1 MPLAPG
7 SKLGRYDVVAF
18 VGAGGMGEV
27 YRARDT
33 ELGRDV
39 AVKVLRPERHS
50 DDDARRRLTQEARTA
65 SALHHP
71 NIATVFDV
79 AAAGGVHFIVME
91 YVAGRPLSALVAAGL
106 ERGEALR
113 IAIAVADALARA
125 HAAGIVHRDLKPG
138 NVVISSEGV
147 PKVLDFGIAKLV
159 DAPAASASQDDT
171 VTDPTGTAP
180 RWPTSGFGGTPG
192 YVAPEQVTGA
202 RVDARSDIFSFGS
215 MLYEMLTGRRAF
227 RGASAAE
234 TIGEV
239 LGRQPTPPREIVP
252 DLPAELEQVVLR
264 CLRKEP
270 ERRFQS
276 IADVKVVLQDI
287 ADAMATSPFRGA
299 RGTAARRSRWIG
311 VGAVAGALAIAVLAV
326 AAAVVWWTGR
336 GPGPGPAA
344 APRLELLTTTSG
356 IESSATFSPDGQ
368 QFAFAWDA
376 ETRRADGTSNFDLWV
391 RLVGGTEM
399 RRITTGD
406 TDELAPS
413 WSPDGRWIAFLRGR
427 VGDTPIVHVVSPLGG
442 VARPLTA
449 IRAARVETNWLRGA
463 PASQLAW
470 TPDSRFVA
478 FAAADAPAG
487 AGGVQVVAIE
497 GGQPRPLTAPALPM
511 VHRDPAFS
519 PDGTRLAYSACTS
532 TLYPP
537 CDVYVVDLDPG
548 LTPRPP
554 ARRLTQHDLTVVG
567 LAWARDG
574 RSIVFGGARFD
585 RTHLWRVPADGSAAP
600 VRIEIA
606 RRGLSPAIAAAG
618 DRLAFTYNL
627 NDNDVY
633 AFEPGKPDVAVA
645 SSTLTDYGPTYAPD
659 GRRFAFES
667 GRAGESNEIWI
678 AGADGGNPI
687 QLTRGPGGWQGSP
700 AWSPDGSRIAFDSR
714 GADGFSDIWVIG
726 PDGLGL
732 RRITD
737 GPFDDAMPS
746 WSRDGRFLYYR
757 QDRADGFDLWRRAI
771 TDGGA
776 GAGAAVRVTEGG
788 GFRGVESPDGLTF
801 VFARRDDESPLMVQ
815 PVAGGPARTL
825 VACAITRTLT
835 TGPDG
840 IYYLGCPA
848 EAPSS
853 PVYRTDPNTGATRLL
868 GTAGVNGG
876 FVPGMAVSP
885 DGRRILFTRRVT
897 EGSDLMLV
905 EGFR

>member
-39 AVKVLRPERHS
+39 ALKVLRQERHS

-71 NIATVFDV
+71 HIATVFDV
-79 AAAGGVHFIVME
+79 AAADGVHFIVME

-113 IAIAVADALARA
+113 IAIAVADALAQA

-138 NVVISSEGV
+138 NVVVSDDGV

-159 DAPAASASQDDT
+159 DAPVAAPHDET
-171 VTDPTGTAP
+171 VTDLTGTAP

-202 RVDARSDIFSFGS
+202 KVDARSDIFSFGS

-252 DLPAELEQVVLR
+252 DLPVELEQVVLR

-287 ADAMATSPFRGA
+287 ADATATSPMRDTRA
-299 RGTAARRSRWIG
+299 TAPRRRPGTAA
-311 VGAVAGALAIAVLAV
+311 GAMAAAAIAI
-326 AAAVVWWTGR
+326 AATAVWWVGR
-336 GPGPGPAA
+336 RPEPLP

-356 IESSATFSPDGQ
+356 IESSATFSPDGL

-376 ETRRADGTSNFDLWV
+376 ETQRPDGSSNFDLWV
-391 RLVGGTEM
+391 RLVGGAES
-399 RRITTGD
+399 RRITADEG
-406 TDELAPS
+406 DELSPS

-427 VGDTPIVHVVSPLGG
+427 VGDTPIVHLVSPLGG
-442 VARPLTA
+442 EARPLTA
-449 IRAARVETNWLRGA
+449 IKAARIETNWLRGA
-463 PASQLAW
+463 PASQIAW

-478 FAAADAPAG
+478 FASAGTPADAAG
-487 AGGVQVVAIE
+487 IQLVAID
-497 GGQPRPLTAPALPM
+497 GGQPQALTTQALPT

-519 PDGTRLAYSACTS
+519 PDGTRLAYSACTLTS
-532 TLYPP
+532 YPP
-537 CDVYVVDLDPG
+537 CDVYVLDLDAG
-548 LTPRPP
+548 LVPRPP
-554 ARRLTQHDLTVVG
+554 ARRLTQQDLTVVG
-567 LAWARDG
+567 LTWTRDG
-574 RSIVFGGARFD
+574 RSIVFGGARMD
-585 RTHLWRVPADGSAAP
+585 RTHLWRVPADGSAPAA
-600 VRIEIA
+600 RLEIG
-606 RRGLSPAIAAAG
+606 RRGLSPAIAASR
-618 DRLAFTYNL
+618 DRLAFTFNL
-627 NDNDVY
+627 YDTDIY

-645 SSTLTDYGPTYAPD
+645 SSTLTDYGPTFAPD

-678 AGADGGNPI
+678 AAADGANPV

-732 RRITD
+732 KRMTD
-737 GPFDDAMPS
+737 GPFDAAMPA

-757 QDRADGFDLWRRAI
+757 QDRADGYDLWRRPI
-771 TDGGA
+771 A
-776 GAGAAVRVTEGG
+776 GADAPVRITRGG
-788 GFRGVESPDGLTF
+788 GFRGVESPDGRTF
-801 VFARRDDESPLMVQ
+801 VFATRDDESPLLAQ

-835 TGPDG
+835 AGPDG

-853 PVYRTDPNTGATRLL
+853 PVFRIDPDTGATRRL

-885 DGRRILFTRRVT
+885 DGRRILFTRRVA

-905 EGFR
+905 EDFR

>member
-39 AVKVLRPERHS
+39 AIKVLRPDRQA

-71 NIATVFDV
+71 HIATVFDV
-79 AAAGGVHFIVME
+79 VTADGVHFIVME

-138 NVVISSEGV
+138 NVVVSADGV

-159 DAPAASASQDDT
+159 DAPGAAAPHDET
-171 VTDPTGTAP
+171 VTDLTGTAP

-192 YVAPEQVTGA
+192 YIAPEQVTGA
-202 RVDARSDIFSFGS
+202 RVDSRSDIFSFGS

-227 RGASAAE
+227 RGANAAE

-239 LGRQPTPPREIVP
+239 LGRHPTPPRDIVP
-252 DLPAELEQVVLR
+252 DLPLELEQVVLR

-276 IADVKVVLQDI
+276 IADVKIVLQDI
-287 ADAMATSPFRGA
+287 ADAMATSPIGSTGA
-299 RGTAARRSRWIG
+299 AARPRLRRIGTGPLAGAALALAAAAAWWIG
-311 VGAVAGALAIAVLAV
+311 
-326 AAAVVWWTGR
+326 R
-336 GPGPGPAA
+336 GSGPAPMPT
-344 APRLELLTTTSG
+344 PRLELLTTTSG
-356 IESSATFSPDGQ
+356 IESAASFSPDGQ
-368 QFAFAWDA
+368 QFAFTWDT
-376 ETRRADGTSNFDLWV
+376 ETRRPDGSSNFDLWV
-391 RLVGGTEM
+391 RLVGGVEA
-399 RRITTGD
+399 RRITSD
-406 TDELAPS
+406 DADELAPS
-413 WSPDGRWIAFLRGR
+413 WSPDGRWIAFLRGH

-442 VARPLTA
+442 AARPLTA
-449 IRAARVETNWLRGA
+449 LRAARIETAWLRGA

-478 FAAADAPAG
+478 FAG
-487 AGGVQVVAIE
+487 AGESPADGTGIQVVAIE
-497 GGQPRPLTAPALPM
+497 GGQPRPLTAPSVPM

-519 PDGTRLAYSACTS
+519 PDGTRLAYSACTN
-532 TLYPP
+532 TFYPP
-537 CDVYVVDLDPG
+537 CDVYVLDLGPG

-554 ARRLTQHDLTVVG
+554 ARRLTRHDLTVVG
-567 LAWARDG
+567 LTWGRDG

-585 RTHLWRVPADGSAAP
+585 RTHLWRVPADGSAPPA
-600 VRIEIA
+600 RIEIG
-606 RRGLSPAIAAAG
+606 RRGMSPSIAAAG

-627 NDNDVY
+627 NDNDIY
-633 AFEPGKPDVAVA
+633 AFEPGRPEVVVA
-645 SSTLTDYGPTYAPD
+645 SSTLTDYGPTFAPD

-678 AGADGGNPI
+678 AAADGGNPI

-700 AWSPDGSRIAFDSR
+700 AWSPDGTRIAFDSR
-714 GADGFSDIWVIG
+714 GADGFADVWVIG

-732 RRITD
+732 RRMTD
-737 GPFDDAMPS
+737 GPFDDSMPS
-746 WSRDGRFLYYR
+746 WSRDGRFLYFR
-757 QDRADGFDLWRRAI
+757 SDRADGFDLWRRPL
-771 TDGGA
+771 TGTGTP
-776 GAGAAVRVTEGG
+776 VRVTHGG
-788 GFRGVESPDGLTF
+788 GFRGVESPDGRSF
-801 VFARRDDESPLMVQ
+801 VFATRDDESPLLVQ
-815 PVAGGPARTL
+815 PVSGGPARTL

-848 EAPSS
+848 EAASS
-853 PVYRTDPNTGATRLL
+853 PVYRTDPNTDATRLL
-868 GTAGVNGG
+868 GTAGINGG

-885 DGRRILFTRRVT
+885 DGRRILFTKRII

-905 EGFR
+905 ENFR